1 MKVATY
7 ILNADGTVP
16 DFVDDGGYFPDARD
30 SDSPQD
36 WTLVGVCIDDAPGDA
51 MTEAEL
57 VTYVEGFMPV
67 FTDIEDGS
75 ETPAADVVAAWWS
88 AKVPS

>member
-1 MKVATY
+1 MKVTTY

-16 DFVDDGGYFPDARD
+16 DFVDDGGYFPDNRD
-30 SDSPQD
+30 GDSPQD
-36 WTLVGVCIDDAPGDA
+36 WTLVGVCIDDAPGNA

-67 FTDIEDGS
+67 FTDIEDGT
-75 ETPAADVVAAWWS
+75 ETPAADFVAAWWS